1 MIAICAL
8 LRPRANILYV
18 TLTGGV
24 AFKNLWPILRQFDEE
39 FELGGKFNKT
49 KLLYELPNKS
59 QVWLTGAQTLD
70 EAEKLRGQAYD
81 LAIIDEGKS
90 FNDHILEY
98 LIRDVIRNS
107 LSDREGVLALIGTPG
122 HVLGGYFYSITP
134 LVGPREYGVVTGA
147 DQRPYRVWADR
158 KNYKGKRGF
167 WSFHSWSTEH
177 NIRQPQIWAD
187 YQARKENE
195 GIIDS
200 DPWYRRECLGYW
212 CQSDTLSVYRYD
224 PGRNSFPADGEGPYG
239 LPEGH
244 DWQFILGLDLGFHDD
259 TAVVVAAYS
268 PTHDKL
274 YHVYD
279 KSQPHLTFDSIL
291 KLVAETKAK
300 FPNLHGCVADT
311 GGLGKTLVESLAE
324 HGHPFQKAEKR
335 EKYDHIELVN
345 SDLLTGKIKILDDS
359 HLANEMQLLQWEDE
373 TFKREDKRTPNHAC
387 DAFLYL
393 WRYAHHHFWR
403 PQNVGPAR
411 GTDEWFE
418 EWDNRCA
425 EQAVMSLKHKGKQID
440 KVPEGII
447 LDGE

>member
-18 TLTGGV
+18 TLTGGQ
-24 AFKNLWPILRQFDEE
+24 AYKNLWPILEQFNEE

-49 KLLYELPNKS
+49 KLLFELPNKS
-59 QVWLTGAQTLD
+59 QVWLAGAQTLD

-90 FNDHILEY
+90 FNEHILEY
-98 LIRDVIRNS
+98 LIQDVIRNS
-107 LSDREGVLALIGTPG
+107 LSDRLGTLALIGTPG
-122 HVLGGYFYSITP
+122 HVLGGYFYAVTP
-134 LVGPREYGVVTGA
+134 LIGPREYGIVNT
-147 DQRPYRVWADR
+147 PNPPTYRVWKER
-158 KNYKGKRGF
+158 KDYTGKRGF
-167 WSFHSWSTEH
+167 WSFHHWSAEQ

-195 GIIDS
+195 GIIDA
-200 DPWYRRECLGYW
+200 DPWYRRECLGFW

-224 PGRNSFPADGEGPYG
+224 PNRNSFDASGTGPYG

-244 DWQFILGLDLGFHDD
+244 DWHFIMGLDLGFHDD

-279 KSQPHLTFDSIL
+279 KSQPHLTFDAIL
-291 KLVAETKAK
+291 KLVEETKKK

-311 GGLGKTLVESLAE
+311 GGLGKTLVESLGE
-324 HGHPFQKAEKR
+324 HGHPFTKAEKR

-345 SDLLTGKIKILDDS
+345 SDLLTGKIKILNDS
-359 HLANEMQLLQWEDE
+359 HLANEMQLLQWEDQ
-373 TFKREDKRTPNHAC
+373 TYKREDKRTPNHAC

-403 PQNVGPAR
+403 PKHAGPAR

-418 EWDNRCA
+418 QWDAECA
-425 EQAVMSLKHKGKQID
+425 AKAAAGVRKPLANID
-440 KVPEGII
+440 YTDPNIK
-447 LDGE
+447 LDV